1 MDNGK
6 VASRYAKALL
16 NYALDKGQ
24 EDRLYAEMELLADNF
39 ISQPALQEVIAN
51 PTISAGD
58 KKKIIT
64 TAGGIHTSEVFQS
77 FVELL
82 SNNKRETYCHVIAL
96 KYRDFYRKYK
106 KLLIG
111 ALTSAKEINAES
123 KDKLK
128 EIIKSV
134 TGCEV
139 DFKTNT
145 DPSLI
150 GGFILDIDYVRLDA
164 SISNQLNT
172 IKEAITEKN
181 RNIVN

>member
-24 EDRLYAEMELLADNF
+24 EDRLYVEMELLADNF
-39 ISQPALQEVIAN
+39 ISQPTLQKVIAN
-51 PTISAGD
+51 PVISTAD

-82 SNNKRETYCHVIAL
+82 GKNKRETYCHVIAL
-96 KYRDFYRKYK
+96 KYRELYRKHK

-111 ALTSAKEINAES
+111 NLTSAREINTES
-123 KDKLK
+123 QHKLK
-128 EIIKSV
+128 EIIESA
-134 TGCEV
+134 TGSEV

-150 GGFILDIDYVRLDA
+150 GGFILDIDYMRLDA

-172 IKEAITEKN
+172 IKEAIIEKN